1 MIRLSNER
9 ARAIEEALPPDTVA
23 FLRDSGVPELVVFR
37 GIEHAFTLDMEPVL
51 DGGAFR
57 LGSVDRGSYAMG
69 VRQKTGHFGYV
80 FTEPEEPSWVFCNS
94 SVACFLLSF
103 SASERLEHMEKAK
116 QIASEA
122 RGEWLE
128 REISQ
133 IDPLVSPTRTTSG
146 RFWWRSCETAW
157 CSACAEHFSGS
168 NHERPYN
175 ANIWPEFP
183 VTGSISRWQ
192 RLG

>member
-94 SVACFLLSF
+94 DPIAHV
-103 SASERLEHMEKAK
+103 SARFDRSGMEIERADTKERLHV
-116 QIASEA
+116 
-122 RGEWLE
+122 RDLRD
-128 REISQ
+128 RE
-133 IDPLVSPTRTTSG
+133 
-146 RFWWRSCETAW
+146 F
-157 CSACAEHFSGS
+157 
-168 NHERPYN
+168 
-175 ANIWPEFP
+175 EF
-183 VTGSISRWQ
+183 R
-192 RLG
+192 